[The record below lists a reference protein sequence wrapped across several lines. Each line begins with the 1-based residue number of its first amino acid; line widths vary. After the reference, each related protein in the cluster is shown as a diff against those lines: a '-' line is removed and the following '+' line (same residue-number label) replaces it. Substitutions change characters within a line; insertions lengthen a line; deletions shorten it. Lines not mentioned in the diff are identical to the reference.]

1 MLKITILVP
10 VLFLLCSSLN
20 GCATYIQQ
28 SVDHDLVAENSL
40 DLTGIKVSINNRS
53 REKSHSSA
61 TLISAVLSANQNNK
75 AIIKDAMRSA
85 TTIPSREQLINR
97 FNTDSVEA
105 IVESYIENPTR
116 PDLIMYKKKD
126 FKSQAYASPE
136 YMGVLYEA
144 YLHHRIQQ
152 LGGSIVPA
160 GAADFKLDLRYD
172 YKIGNPRGDK
182 HSNLCTQE
190 RSLLMVLQI
199 PVQTLS
205 LGLIPVPNF
214 KQCRVG
220 ITVTDQEG
228 ELTGQAIREESI
240 TQIFQIYGLFGDWF
254 DIQKDQEK
262 AEAHLMINDI
272 NTMLI
277 SLKDSYAF
285 D

>member
-1 MLKITILVP
+1 MLKITILGP
-10 VLFLLCSSLN
+10 LLFLLCSTLN

-28 SVDHDLVAENSL
+28 SVDHDLVTENSL
-40 DLTGIKVSINNRS
+40 DLNGIKVSINNRS
-53 REKSHSSA
+53 RENSL
-61 TLISAVLSANQNNK
+61 TRGTVFTVVLSANQSNK
-75 AIIKDAMRSA
+75 TSFKDAMRRANSP
-85 TTIPSREQLINR
+85 TREQLINR
-97 FNTDSVEA
+97 FKAGSVEEV
-105 IVESYIENPTR
+105 VESYIESPTR
-116 PDLIMYKKKD
+116 PDLIMNKDKD
-126 FKSQAYASPE
+126 FISQVHASPV
-136 YMGVLYEA
+136 YMGTLYEA

-152 LGGSIVPA
+152 LGGSIVA
-160 GAADFKLDLRYD
+160 TGAEDFKLDLRYD
-172 YKIGNPRGDK
+172 YKIGKPRGDSY
-182 HSNLCTQE
+182 SNLCKQE
-190 RSLLMVLQI
+190 GSALMALQI

-214 KQCRVG
+214 KQCRVE

-228 ELTGQAIREESI
+228 ELTGQVVREESI

-254 DIQKDQEK
+254 NIQKDQEK